1 MTDNEELSNPG
12 YDDIS
17 MQGTISRTIANV
29 DQNNFLL
36 KKNDNQLNQI
46 VPRNQNTQES
56 GETNEI
62 HKKHE
67 LISHAAYDIDSDDI
81 KKDRENIVSGD
92 SSLTENKTKCGCG
105 VSSAVNIEGNE
116 NLGCKEVAENKENR
130 RNREFESC
138 DTKKVGNMKKLRKT
152 C

>member
-67 LISHAAYDIDSDDI
+67 FHMLLTILIQMTL
-81 KKDRENIVSGD
+81 KK
-92 SSLTENKTKCGCG
+92 TEK
-105 VSSAVNIEGNE
+105 I
-116 NLGCKEVAENKENR
+116 L
-130 RNREFESC
+130 
-138 DTKKVGNMKKLRKT
+138 
-152 C
+152 